1 MTNMERIQTL
11 PRYKLAEFL
20 FETFRCPY
28 GSTRGYCHG
37 NGKCMDCWIEWLN
50 ENDDG

>member
-20 FETFRCPY
+20 MELAECP
-28 GSTRGYCHG
+28 HG
-37 NGKCMDCWIEWLN
+37 DPDGCMRHSCIDCWIEWLN
-50 ENDDG
+50 ENDD